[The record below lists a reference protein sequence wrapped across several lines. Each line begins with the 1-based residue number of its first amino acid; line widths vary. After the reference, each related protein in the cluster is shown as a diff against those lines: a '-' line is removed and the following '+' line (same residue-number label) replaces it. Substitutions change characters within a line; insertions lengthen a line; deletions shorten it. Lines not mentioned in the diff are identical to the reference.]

1 MTCDSRAAN
10 WKKVVRQGGGM
21 GKGRNEDLTVTRRK
35 GLSRVWKNREGYLY
49 WGGGGGL
56 FKGKRKLKG

>member
-10 WKKVVRQGGGM
+10 RKKVVRQGGGM

-49 WGGGGGL
+49 WGGGGL